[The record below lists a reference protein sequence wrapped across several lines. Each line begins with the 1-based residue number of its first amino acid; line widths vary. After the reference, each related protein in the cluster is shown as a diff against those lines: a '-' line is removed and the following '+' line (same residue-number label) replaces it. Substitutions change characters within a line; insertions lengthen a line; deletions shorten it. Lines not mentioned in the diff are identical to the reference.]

1 MYAALEPIAE
11 RLRARLV
18 RAMADADQTAFHHDQ
33 EGRKAMSLL
42 NAGRSLAFEQVMS
55 WIADIERDAKE
66 AQALA
71 ATCQHGS
78 VFQKGDT
85 FLRVHD
91 PDSSGAWG
99 TDLFSRDDGQGVG
112 IMNWPTTLEHLLKL
126 MDILGCVRKCSL
138 CQGVHED
145 GDCAACGRKLAAIPV
160 GG

>member
-1 MYAALEPIAE
+1 MYAGLEPIAE

-78 VFQKGDT
+78 VFQD
-85 FLRVHD
+85 LD
-91 PDSSGAWG
+91 AGA
-99 TDLFSRDDGQGVG
+99 VC
-112 IMNWPTTLEHLLKL
+112 I
-126 MDILGCVRKCSL
+126 KCSKDL
-138 CQGVHED
+138 GWYCNVSPKHYCEYTD
-145 GDCAACGRKLAAIPV
+145 DDECCIHCGAPEERQ
-160 GG
+160 